1 MPDTPLHLTTMAV
14 ALASGPA
21 AVGAL
26 AGVGCFL
33 GVGLLA
39 VLCQVPFVKVI
50 GRTVGFID
58 RCVLLIALGFGSG
71 RLHPAPGTWGSI
83 VGVGWL
89 LALACSMSMWIFGI
103 GCALGIAASVW
114 HCGRAERILGTH
126 DPSCVVIDE
135 IAAVPLAWIGVLWMD
150 IHWHRAPVSP
160 VDPAFWHRWPELI
173 LAFVTF
179 RVFDIWKPGWIGK
192 SQRLHG
198 GLGVTADD
206 VLAGLLAAVPV
217 GLLYWL
223 RH

>member
-89 LALACSMSMWIFGI
+89 LALACSMSMWIFLLFGEK
-103 GCALGIAASVW
+103 ASSRPVT
-114 HCGRAERILGTH
+114 R
-126 DPSCVVIDE
+126 SSN
-135 IAAVPLAWIGVLWMD
+135 
-150 IHWHRAPVSP
+150 RAP
-160 VDPAFWHRWPELI
+160 
-173 LAFVTF
+173 
-179 RVFDIWKPGWIGK
+179 
-192 SQRLHG
+192 
-198 GLGVTADD
+198 TAMIRS
-206 VLAGLLAAVPV
+206 ARFIA
-217 GLLYWL
+217 
-223 RH
+223 